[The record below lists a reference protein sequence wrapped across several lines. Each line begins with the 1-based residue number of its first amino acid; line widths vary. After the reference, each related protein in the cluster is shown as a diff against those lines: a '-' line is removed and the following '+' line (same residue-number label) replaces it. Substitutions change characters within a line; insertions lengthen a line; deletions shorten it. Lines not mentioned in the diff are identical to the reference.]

1 MLVPTHTHRDACS
14 AVVHKLLRLLQGG
27 HVWLNSMLI
36 GCHQKGV
43 IFPAIFA
50 SRQTLF
56 HPVKPVKTCL
66 SGVSNIFIIVSS
78 SILFYF
84 QSGFWWFTVRRGR
97 SINVLFKL
105 WYSSIGQQNLWPLK
119 TYNHRGTCS
128 GENTKEKKEMM
139 DRGVCMRSVK
149 YSFLSLCVFYFQ
161 ESVPHRRQ
169 GDLLWEEVCVSA
181 VLILSE
187 QRQARQGPRA
197 EL

>member
-1 MLVPTHTHRDACS
+1 MLVPTHTHRRLFCRCSQTSPFTSGRWRLIELDADWMS
-14 AVVHKLLRLLQGG
+14 PEK
-27 HVWLNSMLI
+27 
-36 GCHQKGV
+36 
-43 IFPAIFA
+43 FYF
-50 SRQTLF
+50 SRHILPQTLF
-56 HPVKPVKTCL
+56 RPVKPVKTCL

-78 SILFYF
+78 SVLFYF

-128 GENTKEKKEMM
+128 GESTKEKKEMM

-149 YSFLSLCVFYFQ
+149 CSFLSLCVFYSQ